1 MLLKII
7 SDSAIDEPGVLREVK
22 ASWAAPEHGPIYVL
36 IDDIVTRLIDLE
48 WNLPVLAVL
57 IVILVTDDANAE

>member
-36 IDDIVTRLIDLE
+36 IDDIVTRLIYLE
-48 WNLPVLAVL
+48 
-57 IVILVTDDANAE
+57 

>member
-7 SDSAIDEPGVLREVK
+7 SDSAIDEPGVFREVK
-22 ASWAAPEHGPIYVL
+22 ASWAASEHGPIYVL

-48 WNLPVLAVL
+48 
-57 IVILVTDDANAE
+57 

>member
-7 SDSAIDEPGVLREVK
+7 SDSTIDDPGVLREFK
-22 ASWAAPEHGPIYVL
+22 ASWAASEHGPIYVL

-48 WNLPVLAVL
+48 
-57 IVILVTDDANAE
+57 